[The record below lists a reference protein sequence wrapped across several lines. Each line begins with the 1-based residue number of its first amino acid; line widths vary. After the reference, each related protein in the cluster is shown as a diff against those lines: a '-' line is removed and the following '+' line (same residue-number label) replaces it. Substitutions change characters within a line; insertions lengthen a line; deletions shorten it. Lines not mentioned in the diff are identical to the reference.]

1 MFRIATPAFLILCT
15 LLSCGGEP
23 QPQDDRRPV
32 IFISIDSLRADHCT
46 PYGYTPEFASNEST
60 TPFMQRLANEG
71 ALFENCS
78 AAAPWTLP
86 SHVSMLSGMHPIE
99 HGVRARRYRMS
110 NDLELVSS
118 RFQNA
123 GYETGGF
130 YSAPFLHGVWGF
142 ARGFD
147 SYEPALDYLQG
158 NDAAHAMVRRGSREI
173 QKFHELADGDRE
185 TAPHVVEK
193 AVSWLAE
200 GDRYEDPFFLF
211 LHFWDPHYDFHPPTE
226 YAARFHP
233 DYQGPIDG
241 SGFNDAE
248 ATYSADD
255 MAHYRA
261 LYDAEIR
268 YTDDHLARLFAQ
280 LEKWGIG
287 DDVIIAIVSD
297 HGDEFG
303 EHGQRGHHKTLYE
316 EVMRVPMVIR
326 AHGLIPAGTR
336 VGQSVANYDLAPT
349 LLDLAGLGEWPGRS
363 GLSMAP
369 VWADKD
375 NPGHEVVMDLLHPG
389 RRLDVRG
396 YRLGM
401 QKALWDTGARTFA
414 TYDLNLDPGELN
426 PTWVQNPKESPTGA
440 AAMSVFQKAHANPGQ
455 AAEMQESTEM
465 TDILGELGYTD
476 G

>member
-1 MFRIATPAFLILCT
+1 
-15 LLSCGGEP
+15 
-23 QPQDDRRPV
+23 
-32 IFISIDSLRADHCT
+32 
-46 PYGYTPEFASNEST
+46 
-60 TPFMQRLANEG
+60 
-71 ALFENCS
+71 
-78 AAAPWTLP
+78 
-86 SHVSMLSGMHPIE
+86 
-99 HGVRARRYRMS
+99 
-110 NDLELVSS
+110 
-118 RFQNA
+118 
-123 GYETGGF
+123 
-130 YSAPFLHGVWGF
+130 
-142 ARGFD
+142 
-147 SYEPALDYLQG
+147 
-158 NDAAHAMVRRGSREI
+158 
-173 QKFHELADGDRE
+173 
-185 TAPHVVEK
+185 
-193 AVSWLAE
+193 
-200 GDRYEDPFFLF
+200 
-211 LHFWDPHYDFHPPTE
+211 
-226 YAARFHP
+226 
-233 DYQGPIDG
+233 
-241 SGFNDAE
+241 
-248 ATYSADD
+248 
-255 MAHYRA
+255 
-261 LYDAEIR
+261 
-268 YTDDHLARLFAQ
+268 
-280 LEKWGIG
+280 
-287 DDVIIAIVSD
+287 
-297 HGDEFG
+297 
-303 EHGQRGHHKTLYE
+303 
-316 EVMRVPMVIR
+316 MRVPMVIR